1 MSKNFM
7 IEKFMTAKLGLSGNE
22 LVLFSILWKE
32 SDKGQKIVEG
42 DYKKLSEGMNVTIP
56 TMYNSIKKLQER
68 GYVEQVEKGLYQ
80 VNVKVA

>member
-1 MSKNFM
+1 M

>member
-1 MSKNFM
+1 M
-7 IEKFMTAKLGLSGNE
+7 IEKFMTAKLRLSGHE